1 MNPTQKLT
9 ARRARVRSGISGLSD
24 WWLTLPLGLFFAI
37 FVAVPLL
44 LLAAISFHTD
54 ASMQHW
60 GVNQYQRYF
69 TDPYNRGVLW
79 STIGLGLATTAVCIV
94 FGYPIAW
101 LYTASAPKWRR
112 VILLCILMPLL
123 TSSVV
128 RTFAWVVILGNDGL
142 IDHTLMA
149 LGWVTYPVKLLYTPS
164 AVVVSLAQI
173 ELPLM
178 ILPLASSLGA
188 IDTRLTEASHALGA
202 SQWRTWWRISM
213 PLSVP
218 GLLSGALLVFTGAVS
233 AFVVQTLV
241 GGGQLMYM
249 PFYIYQQAIES
260 QDYPFAAA
268 VAMILLVCILIM
280 VTALNYF
287 GRKTRGFIHG

>member
-1 MNPTQKLT
+1 MS
-9 ARRARVRSGISGLSD
+9 RASNRLVSD
-24 WWLTLPLGLFFAI
+24 WWLTLPMGLFFLI

-44 LLAAISFHTD
+44 LLAAISFHND
-54 ASMQHW
+54 AAMTHW
-60 GVNQYQRYF
+60 GPDQYLRF
-69 TDPYNRGVLW
+69 FSDSYNRGVLW
-79 STIGLGLATTAVCIV
+79 STVGLGLATTAVCIV
-94 FGYPIAW
+94 LGYPIAW
-101 LYTASAPKWRR
+101 LYVASTPAWRKA
-112 VILLCILMPLL
+112 ILLCILMPLL

-142 IDHTLMA
+142 IDHFLVSF
-149 LGWVTYPVKLLYTPS
+149 GWIHYPVKLLYTPS
-164 AVVVSLAQI
+164 AVVVALAQI

-178 ILPLASSLGA
+178 VMPLISALNG

-202 SQWRTWWRISM
+202 SPWRTWWRIIM

-218 GLLSGALLVFTGAVS
+218 GLLSGTLLVFTGAVS

-249 PFYIYQQAIES
+249 PFYIYQQAIQS

-268 VAMILLVCILIM
+268 VSMILLVCILLM
-280 VTALNYF
+280 VTLLNYF